1 MKSKNNKSVFGF
13 KTNKLSRQEE
23 EKKKKLFFK
32 NSKNNYPK
40 IPKKRKMKC
49 WRDKINFKGIIFQV
63 FFNGEKIYSEKLNL
77 KEVKGGLP
85 KNWKEKY

>member
-40 IPKKRKMKC
+40 IPKKRKMKY
-49 WRDKINFKGIIFQV
+49 RKEKINFKWIIFQI
-63 FFNGEKIYSEKLNL
+63 FIDREKVYSENLNL
-77 KEVKGGLP
+77 KKD
-85 KNWKEKY
+85 